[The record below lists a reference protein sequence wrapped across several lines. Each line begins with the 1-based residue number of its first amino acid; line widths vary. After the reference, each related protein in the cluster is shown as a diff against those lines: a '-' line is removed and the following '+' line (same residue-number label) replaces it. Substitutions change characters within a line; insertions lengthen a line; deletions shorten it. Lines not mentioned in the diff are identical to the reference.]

1 MDLQKDFLNM
11 QIAYEKNCAIRCNCS
26 YEELKAQLDR
36 SESLFGTRYL
46 EGSPRHENWL
56 LWVEAW
62 RAAKEQAES
71 ALLEQ
76 FEINNKLVEQ
86 IEKLRVQA
94 IPDGFVLVK
103 KRNMIGNPNVDFL
116 QAPKWAKYWLKD
128 GHSDKYWWSSIRPI
142 KDMDLNAFCW
152 KGDYFAEEALSFDF
166 TGSWDKSLTS
176 RKAMLEAAQEPAN
189 D

>member
-1 MDLQKDFLNM
+1 MDIQKDFLNM

-62 RAAKEQAES
+62 QAAKAQAVPVKLVLELEKGRFKEYEYK
-71 ALLEQ
+71 ALLRQ
-76 FEINNKLVEQ
+76 SLRASKVTRSKLNWVHVMSMLGTGSTVAHRICEA
-86 IEKLRVQA
+86 LGVN
-94 IPDGFVLVK
+94 PDGTEFK
-103 KRNMIGNPNVDFL
+103 
-116 QAPKWAKYWLKD
+116 
-128 GHSDKYWWSSIRPI
+128 
-142 KDMDLNAFCW
+142 
-152 KGDYFAEEALSFDF
+152 
-166 TGSWDKSLTS
+166 T
-176 RKAMLEAAQEPAN
+176 QEPAN

>member
-1 MDLQKDFLNM
+1 MYLQKDFLNM

-62 RAAKEQAES
+62 LAAKAQSEK

-86 IEKLRVQA
+86 IEKLKADVPGQITITHERLQELITIA
-94 IPDGFVLVK
+94 VK
-103 KRNMIGNPNVDFL
+103 T
-116 QAPKWAKYWLKD
+116 A
-128 GHSDKYWWSSIRPI
+128 
-142 KDMDLNAFCW
+142 
-152 KGDYFAEEALSFDF
+152 
-166 TGSWDKSLTS
+166 
-176 RKAMLEAAQEPAN
+176 LEAKE
-189 D
+189 

>member
-62 RAAKEQAES
+62 QAAKAQA
-71 ALLEQ
+71 
-76 FEINNKLVEQ
+76 V
-86 IEKLRVQA
+86 
-94 IPDGFVLVK
+94 PDGFVLVPK
-103 KRNMIGNPNVDFL
+103 EPTIRMVQLGDHDYRMQPIGFCDVASIYTAMIN
-116 QAPKWAKYWLKD
+116 
-128 GHSDKYWWSSIRPI
+128 
-142 KDMDLNAFCW
+142 
-152 KGDYFAEEALSFDF
+152 E
-166 TGSWDKSLTS
+166 
-176 RKAMLEAAQEPAN
+176 AQEQAN
-189 D
+189 ESE